1 MIMNKSKKIFN
12 IFILLFLFFLI
23 ADKVFAAPPVLPKL
37 TVGIEEA
44 RNPRDVAL
52 LLKFYLFLRYFR
64 LHRE

>member
-1 MIMNKSKKIFN
+1 SKKIFN
-12 IFILLFLFFLI
+12 IFIFLFLFFLI